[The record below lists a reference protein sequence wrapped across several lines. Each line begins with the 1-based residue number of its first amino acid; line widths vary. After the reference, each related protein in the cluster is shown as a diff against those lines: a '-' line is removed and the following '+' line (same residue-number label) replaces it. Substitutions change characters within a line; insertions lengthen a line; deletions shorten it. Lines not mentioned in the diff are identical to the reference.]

1 MNSPKPHNSNSLIER
16 YRILG
21 LAVEAA
27 AYQDRWS
34 EVSTLLDERDSI
46 LTQLQANPGL
56 RYPQLEQAQACD
68 KRLLGFMMGIKLQ
81 LGREMRQVHTA
92 PEFRRAYKASGNQS
106 QLDQAS

>member
-46 LTQLQANPGL
+46 LAQLQANPGKTS
-56 RYPQLEQAQACD
+56 QLDQAQACD

-81 LGREMRQVHTA
+81 LGREMRQVHAA